1 MTTMKKIGKISLNG
15 EWNLKNE
22 ASSINIPALVP
33 GSVYEAL
40 LENNVI
46 VDPFYGMHE
55 HEMSWVY
62 ESDWQYETTFD
73 VLDDILKHEKIIL
86 RFNGID
92 TISEI
97 ELNDNYIG
105 TTNNMFRSYEFDVK
119 NYIKNSGNRI
129 KVIIHSPTRRARE
142 EIEKYGHRLKE
153 APDAIP
159 GVPFLRK
166 AQYSFGWDWGPK
178 LPDMGIWQP
187 IELIGYDK
195 IRIDSVYII
204 QNFTYNKD
212 PLKIANPK
220 DIEDINVELVNLQI
234 QIELDTSIFLKDPNQ
249 GVNAEVNGYFANVIL
264 ISPDG
269 EEISQEVEIKN
280 KLFFIEIDIKNP
292 KLWWTHDLGNSH
304 LYEIQVFIKKN
315 NIIIDSHTH
324 KIGIREIRLVR
335 NEDKWG
341 ETFYFLL
348 NGVPIF
354 AKGANW
360 IPIDSLIPRGKRLG
374 LYSMNLKSAKMAN
387 MNMIRVWG
395 GGIYEDDLFYDLCDE
410 LGLLVWQDF
419 PFACAL
425 YPYTSKFI
433 DNFKE
438 EAIQNIKRLRNHASL
453 AFWCGNNE
461 NEWLMELYLSNIFK
475 SDSDKRRQYKKDY
488 IGLFEK
494 LLPELINEYDP
505 QHDYWPSS
513 PSNGGIFREGGKDLL
528 KPNSPDRGDSHYW
541 MVWHAGKQFSAYRKF
556 NSRFMSEFGF
566 ESFPS
571 MKTISSFCP
580 SDQLDLFSPIMEN
593 HQKNAAGNK
602 KILKYMKKRF
612 IIPKKFENQVIL
624 SQITQA
630 EAIEYGVEHWRR
642 NRNEFHCMGSL
653 YWQLNDCWP
662 VASWSSIDYFIR
674 WKALHYFG
682 KRFYQPVF
690 PSVKEDKE
698 SVEVWITND
707 LRTSC
712 EFILNWK
719 IMNSTGMMLKHGSF
733 NSEILPCTSLKVGTI
748 TVSEL
753 NRDEIKRQN
762 NVVFFELKHIQ
773 NGEKIISHGFR
784 LFDAPKKFNLFDPE
798 LSYKFEDISL
808 SESNAKLK
816 IQNKKIAFYVFIDSD
831 LVDFIASDNFFS
843 LESNESRIITLC
855 NIKPINHE
863 KKLSKQEIR
872 DSIRIRS
879 LFELIRN

>member
-1 MTTMKKIGKISLNG
+1 MKTIGKISLNG

-22 ASSINIPALVP
+22 VRSINIPASVP

-40 LENNVI
+40 LENNLI
-46 VDPFYGMHE
+46 EDPFYGMNE
-55 HEMSWVY
+55 HKMSWVY
-62 ESDWQYETTFD
+62 ESDWQYEKTFD
-73 VLDDILKHEKIIL
+73 VSDDLLKYENLIL

-97 ELNDNYIG
+97 ALNDNLIG
-105 TTNNMFRSYEFDVK
+105 ITNNMFRSYEFDVK
-119 NYIKNSGNRI
+119 DYLKSADNKIK
-129 KVIIHSPTRRARE
+129 IIIRSPTKKARE
-142 EIEKYGHRLKE
+142 EIEKFGHQLE
-153 APDAIP
+153 QAPYAIS
-159 GVPFLRK
+159 GVHFLRK

-178 LPDMGIWQP
+178 LPDIGIWKP
-187 IELIGYDK
+187 IELIGFDK
-195 IRIDSVYII
+195 IRIDSIYIL

-220 DIEDINVELVNLQI
+220 DIEDIKVKSVNLQI
-234 QIELDTSIFLKDPNQ
+234 QIELDSNIFSKNSNQ
-249 GVNAEVNGYFANVIL
+249 DVNPEVNGYFANVVI
-264 ISPDG
+264 ISPDE

-280 KLFFIEIDIKNP
+280 KLISLEINIKKP
-292 KLWWTHDLGNSH
+292 QLWWIYELGKPY

-315 NIIIDSHTH
+315 DVIIDSQTH

-348 NGVPIF
+348 NGAPIF

-360 IPIDSLIPRGKRLG
+360 IPIDSFIPRGKRLG
-374 LYSMNLKSAKMAN
+374 LYSMNLKYAKKAN

-425 YPYTSKFI
+425 YPYASEFI

-475 SDSDKRRQYKKDY
+475 SDLIKRGQYKKDY
-488 IGLFEK
+488 MELFEK

-513 PSNGGIFREGGKDLL
+513 PSNGGIFREGGRDFLN
-528 KPNSPDRGDSHYW
+528 PNSPDRGDSHYW
-541 MVWHAGKQFSAYRKF
+541 MVWHAGKRFSAYRKF

-580 SDQLDLFSPIMEN
+580 SDQFDLYSPIMEN
-593 HQKNAAGNK
+593 HQKNEAGNK
-602 KILKYMKKRF
+602 KILRYMKKRF

-624 SQITQA
+624 SEITQA

-642 NRNEFHCMGSL
+642 NRNKFHCMGAL

-662 VASWSSIDYFIR
+662 VVSWSSLDYFGR
-674 WKALHYFG
+674 WKALHYFS
-682 KRFYQPVF
+682 KRIYQPIF

-698 SVEVWITND
+698 SIDFWITND

-719 IMNSTGMMLKHGSF
+719 IMNSAGMVLKHGSF
-733 NSEILPCTSLKVGTI
+733 NSEIFPCTSLKAGTI
-748 TVSEL
+748 TVSEI

-762 NVVFFELKHIQ
+762 NVVFFKLKYIQ
-773 NGEKIISHGFR
+773 NGENIISHGFR
-784 LFDAPKKFNLFDPE
+784 LFDAPKKFNLLDPE
-798 LSYKFEDISL
+798 LSYKFEDVSL
-808 SESNAKLK
+808 SESNIKLK
-816 IQNKKIAFYVFIDSD
+816 IQNKNIAFYVFIDSG

-843 LESNESRIITLC
+843 MEPNESRIITLC

-872 DSIRIRS
+872 DSIIIRS
-879 LFELIRN
+879 LFDLIRD

>member
-40 LENNVI
+40 FENNVI

-97 ELNDNYIG
+97 ELNDKYIG

-119 NYIKNSGNRI
+119 NYIKNSGNKI
-129 KVIIHSPTRRARE
+129 KVIIHSPTQRARE

-153 APDAIP
+153 VPDAIP

-249 GVNAEVNGYFANVIL
+249 GVNTEVNGYFANVIL

-280 KLFFIEIDIKNP
+280 KSVSLEINIKNP
-292 KLWWTHDLGNSH
+292 QLWWIYELGNSH
-304 LYEIQVFIKKN
+304 LYGIQVFIKKN
-315 NIIIDSHTH
+315 NVIIDSQTH

-335 NEDKWG
+335 NEDRWG
-341 ETFYFLL
+341 ETFYFSL

-360 IPIDSLIPRGKRLG
+360 IPVDSFIPRGKRLG
-374 LYSMNLKSAKMAN
+374 LYSANLKSAKMAN

-425 YPYTSKFI
+425 YPYTSEFL

-475 SDSDKRRQYKKDY
+475 SDSNKQRQYKKDY
-488 IGLFEK
+488 IELFEK
-494 LLPELINEYDP
+494 LLLELINEYDP
-505 QHDYWPSS
+505 QHNYWPSS
-513 PSNGGIFREGGKDLL
+513 PSNGGIFREGGRDLL

-541 MVWHAGKQFSAYRKF
+541 MVWHAGKRFSAYRKF

-580 SDQLDLFSPIMEN
+580 SDQFDLFSPIMEN

-612 IIPKKFENQVIL
+612 IIPKKFENQIIL

-653 YWQLNDCWP
+653 YW
-662 VASWSSIDYFIR
+662 
-674 WKALHYFG
+674 
-682 KRFYQPVF
+682 
-690 PSVKEDKE
+690 
-698 SVEVWITND
+698 
-707 LRTSC
+707 
-712 EFILNWK
+712 
-719 IMNSTGMMLKHGSF
+719 
-733 NSEILPCTSLKVGTI
+733 
-748 TVSEL
+748 
-753 NRDEIKRQN
+753 
-762 NVVFFELKHIQ
+762 
-773 NGEKIISHGFR
+773 
-784 LFDAPKKFNLFDPE
+784 
-798 LSYKFEDISL
+798 
-808 SESNAKLK
+808 
-816 IQNKKIAFYVFIDSD
+816 
-831 LVDFIASDNFFS
+831 
-843 LESNESRIITLC
+843 
-855 NIKPINHE
+855 
-863 KKLSKQEIR
+863 
-872 DSIRIRS
+872 
-879 LFELIRN
+879 